1 MIGLGLGEGSAL
13 GGGLGSGLGD
23 GSMIGLRLGEGS
35 GLGDASGLG
44 DGSGPLDGLGCGLGD
59 GLRLTSSSSMSSP
72 MLSTGNEEPEGVFSS
87 PSSSLCSGQS
97 VEQPIPNGY
106 SLYSAP
112 YGWATPGQPVDHVVS
127 QPYCV
132 THAVHSAAVGS
143 HSLMEHNSRGGWN
156 GLGLGDGSAL
166 GDGSGLMDGL
176 GCGLGDGLGLTPSSS
191 MSTESPSMSAPAL
204 STGDGEWEG
213 VSFSPSSSLCSMTG
227 LGLGDGSALGDGS
240 GLMDGL
246 GCGLGDGLGLT
257 PSSSMSSP
265 TLMHTLAKPPIAPPV
280 AWSLNPSKPAYGGPV
295 SPASILIKQPLGT
308 TSAGKPPVVNS
319 ESLVATDE
327 KAPEGL
333 SHPARNNA
341 KSSEYSSPPPPVM
354 NALAASHS
362 ANVISLEF
370 SGQML
375 LLGPLEL

>member
-13 GGGLGSGLGD
+13 GDGLGSGLGD

-191 MSTESPSMSAPAL
+191 MSSPI
-204 STGDGEWEG
+204 
-213 VSFSPSSSLCSMTG
+213 
-227 LGLGDGSALGDGS
+227 
-240 GLMDGL
+240 
-246 GCGLGDGLGLT
+246 
-257 PSSSMSSP
+257 
-265 TLMHTLAKPPIAPPV
+265 LMHTLAKPPIAPPV